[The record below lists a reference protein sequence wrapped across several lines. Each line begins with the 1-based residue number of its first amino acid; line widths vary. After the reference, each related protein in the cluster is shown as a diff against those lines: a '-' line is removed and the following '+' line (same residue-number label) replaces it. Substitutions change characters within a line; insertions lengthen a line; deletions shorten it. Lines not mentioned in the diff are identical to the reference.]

1 MASSDIRL
9 GAWDYL
15 RWNHIKPIEG
25 EKKKTI
31 AKMIVYASEEE
42 EYTTF
47 ISSEAYEELKKW
59 MDYRKNAGENINE
72 KSWVIRH
79 LWNAK
84 KGRKY
89 GLVTAPRKLKSTG
102 VKRLIEDALWTQDI
116 RNKSQ
121 INGKRY
127 EFQANHGF
135 RKWFKTRCE
144 IAGMKSI
151 NIEILMGHSID
162 ISDSYYRITEDEL
175 QKDYLKAINFL
186 TINPDKTLIQKIEE
200 KKKKQSF

>member
-1 MASSDIRL
+1 L
-9 GAWDYL
+9 
-15 RWNHIKPIEG
+15 
-25 EKKKTI
+25 
-31 AKMIVYASEEE
+31 IVYAGDEE
-42 EYTTF
+42 EYFTF
-47 ISSEAYEELKKW
+47 ISSEAYEELKRW
-59 MDYRKNAGENINE
+59 MDYRTNVAENINE
-72 KSWVIRH
+72 KSWVMRH
-79 LWNAK
+79 LWNVK
-84 KGRKY
+84 KGSKY

-127 EFQANHGF
+127 EFQSNHGF

-151 NIEILMGHSID
+151 NIEILMGHSIS

-175 QKDYLKAINFL
+175 QKDYQKATGFL
-186 TINPDKTLIQKIEE
+186 TITITNEVYGNSIFELIIKLIMAILTDQRLG
-200 KKKKQSF
+200 QR

>member
-1 MASSDIRL
+1 L
-9 GAWDYL
+9 
-15 RWNHIKPIEG
+15 
-25 EKKKTI
+25 
-31 AKMIVYASEEE
+31 IVYAGDEE
-42 EYTTF
+42 EYFTF
-47 ISSEAYEELKKW
+47 ISSEAYEELKRW
-59 MDYRKNAGENINE
+59 MDYRTNVAENINE
-72 KSWVIRH
+72 KSWVMRH
-79 LWNAK
+79 LWNVK
-84 KGRKY
+84 KVCKY

-127 EFQANHGF
+127 EFQSNHGF

-151 NIEILMGHSID
+151 NIEILMGHSIS

-175 QKDYLKAINFL
+175 QKDYQKATGFL
-186 TINPDKTLIQKIEE
+186 TITITNEVYGNSIFELIIKLIMAILIDQRLG
-200 KKKKQSF
+200 QR